1 MQLDLGMYIQCVQVG
16 GGIVSGKSGMVLKP
30 KYSEARPLTLHGS
43 LALSDLL

>member
-16 GGIVSGKSGMVLKP
+16 VATVSGKSGMVLKP
-30 KYSEARPLTLHGS
+30 NFSKARPLTLHGS